1 MATKKDETELKTVN
15 SGIQT
20 LSLFEK
26 LSNIQISLKAPKEL
40 YNDYGKYHYRN
51 AEGILE
57 AVKPYLAQFNL
68 FLTINDEL
76 VQIGDRYYIKA
87 TAKLIECATG
97 ESITTVA
104 YAREEVDKKGMDGS
118 QITGSTSSY
127 ARKYALNGLFLL
139 DDSKDADSD
148 ESPANVKATQKK
160 PTLEQVKNEISDLW
174 KKAGGPEEG
183 FDDYFNSKTNNGTD
197 LSEKA
202 VAVMRASLLD
212 MIKKKT
218 EEKKH
223 E

>member
-1 MATKKDETELKTVN
+1 MATKKEEAEIKIYEDQPLN
-15 SGIQT
+15 
-20 LSLFEK
+20 LFEK
-26 LSNIQISLKAPKEL
+26 LSSIQVHLKAPKNL

-51 AEGILE
+51 AEGIFE
-57 AVKPYLAQFNL
+57 AVKPYLFEHKL
-68 FLTINDEL
+68 FLTVNDAIE
-76 VQIGDRYYIKA
+76 QIGDRYYVKA
-87 TAKLIECATG
+87 VATLTDCTTG
-97 ESITTVA
+97 ESTSTTG
-104 YAREEVDKKGMDGS
+104 YAREEADKKGMDGS
-118 QITGSTSSY
+118 QITGSASSY

-139 DDSKDADSD
+139 DDTKDADSD